1 MLSLLHLDG
10 FSNCHSFGYWVIIH
24 WCCIVL
30 AKESCEKGQ
39 HIIIIDNTHVKAWE
53 TKFYVSL
60 ANEFGYVV
68 FMVTPRGQYT
78 TSAHELARRNKHGV
92 SVDVIKEKLEV
103 SLLRSKYQL
112 VTWSYKI
119 QSWRLEPISAPTLKT
134 GVCCSEPVKRFS
146 KSCLF
151 SLNYIDL
158 FTSTWFGHPIHT
170 SRSNIASL
178 SEPSKWNT
186 L

>member
-1 MLSLLHLDG
+1 MSGCELEKSRNFKSIEG
-10 FSNCHSFGYWVIIH
+10 KIIGNSSH
-24 WCCIVL
+24 EIWQRFTQ
-30 AKESCEKGQ
+30 EGS
-39 HIIIIDNTHVKAWE
+39 IIIIDNTNVKAWE

-112 VTWSYKI
+112 VY
-119 QSWRLEPISAPTLKT
+119 LEL
-134 GVCCSEPVKRFS
+134 
-146 KSCLF
+146 
-151 SLNYIDL
+151 
-158 FTSTWFGHPIHT
+158 
-170 SRSNIASL
+170 
-178 SEPSKWNT
+178 
-186 L
+186 